1 VSSSVSVSGL
11 SSGRGLVC
19 LTVAGVA
26 WGTAGA
32 AAGLIYRCSDL
43 GPIGVSFWRN
53 AGGLVLLLLFGLA
66 RSRARG
72 RGRPWR
78 LRWPWRLRRLG
89 RRALAVRLLTGI
101 GLAVFQTAYFGAV
114 QVTGLAVGTVVTLG
128 AGPLL
133 IAAGARL
140 LLAERLPRGGVA
152 AMTAALGGLVALVL
166 GNPAGTVRPVGIAL
180 ALLSAAGYAQASLV
194 ARRAGHAGGAEGAGP
209 SDGVDPVTVTTWAFG
224 LGVVLLLPFALATG
238 LLPHTVHPAETLGV
252 LGYLAA
258 VPTALAYP
266 LYFAGAATVRAATA
280 SVIML
285 IEPVSAAALG
295 VVMFGEPLTVATL
308 GGGVLLLSAATF
320 LALADLRSGRGGR
333 VGRARRAS
341 RGWPVVGGLRVSG
354 SLRVPGGLRMDM
366 GQRMADGVDETVALH
381 AEQFPG
387 PGNAQAEHGVDEG
400 DGVAGLRAR
409 LHRPQPNGQLSRVDH
424 DDEAHERRPAPGQ
437 LNLATRRPQPTG
449 QVDAAEQPE
458 GAENDRAVLQ
468 ATARLKA
475 DERGEQRV
483 DQRGEGGAGHRAVF
497 DRVAVPVALGL
508 YRQGDEQQSDQRA
521 GDGGRPGEEV
531 IV

>member
-1 VSSSVSVSGL
+1 M
-11 SSGRGLVC
+11 
-19 LTVAGVA
+19 
-26 WGTAGA
+26 
-32 AAGLIYRCSDL
+32 
-43 GPIGVSFWRN
+43 
-53 AGGLVLLLLFGLA
+53 LLLIFGLL
-66 RSRARG
+66 RSR
-72 RGRPWR
+72 RPR
-78 LRWPWRLRRLG
+78 RFRRLG
-89 RRALAVRLLTGI
+89 RRALLVRLLTGF
-101 GLAVFQTAYFGAV
+101 GLAVFQTSYFGAV

-133 IAAGARL
+133 IAVGARL

-152 AMTAALGGLVALVL
+152 AMTAALGGLVVLVL
-166 GNPAGTVRPVGIAL
+166 GNPAGAVRPLGVAL

-194 ARRAGHAGGAEGAGP
+194 ARWAGQAGSLGDADA
-209 SDGVDPVTVTTWAFG
+209 VTMTTWAFG
-224 LGVVLLLPFALATG
+224 LGAVLLLPFALATG
-238 LLPHTVHPAETLGV
+238 LLPNSLHPAETLGV

-333 VGRARRAS
+333 AGRVR
-341 RGWPVVGGLRVSG
+341 RVSG
-354 SLRVPGGLRMDM
+354 GRRVPGRLRVGILRVGM
-366 GQRMADGVDETVALH
+366 GQRSANRLDEAGALH

-387 PGNAQAEHGVDEG
+387 PGDAQAEHGVDEG
-400 DGVAGLRAR
+400 RGIAGLLAPA
-409 LHRPQPNGQLSRVDH
+409 HVRPQPDDQLGRVDD

-437 LNLATRRPQPTG
+437 LNLTPGRQQPTG
-449 QVDAAEQPE
+449 QADAAEQPE
-458 GAENDRAVLQ
+458 GAEDDRAVLQ
-468 ATARLKA
+468 ATARLQA

-483 DQRGEGGAGHRAVF
+483 EQRGEGGPGYGAVF

-508 YRQGDEQQSDQRA
+508 DRQGDEQQPHQRT
-521 GDGGRPGEEV
+521 GDRGRPGEEV

>member
-1 VSSSVSVSGL
+1 MSSSASSSASASGL
-11 SSGRGLVC
+11 PSGRGLVG
-19 LTVAGVA
+19 LTVAGAA

-32 AAGLIYRCSDL
+32 AAGLIYRSSDL
-43 GPIGVSFWRN
+43 GPISVSFWRN
-53 AGGLVLLLLFGLA
+53 VGGLVLLLLFGLA
-66 RSRARG
+66 RSRRRG
-72 RGRPWR
+72 SSGSGRRPGRP
-78 LRWPWRLRRLG
+78 RRPG
-89 RRALAVRLLTGI
+89 RRALLVRLLTGF

-114 QVTGLAVGTVVTLG
+114 QATGLAVGTVVTLG

-133 IAAGARL
+133 IAVGARL

-152 AMTAALGGLVALVL
+152 AMTAALGGLVTLVL
-166 GNPAGTVRPVGIAL
+166 GNPAGAVRPLGVAL

-194 ARRAGHAGGAEGAGP
+194 ARWAGQAGRAGQAGSSGDA
-209 SDGVDPVTVTTWAFG
+209 DPVAVTTWAFG
-224 LGVVLLLPFALATG
+224 LGAVLLLPFALVTG
-238 LLPHTVHPAETLGV
+238 LLPHTLHPAETLGV

-295 VVMFGEPLTVATL
+295 VVLFGEPLTVATL
-308 GGGVLLLSAATF
+308 GGAVLLLSAATF

-333 VGRARRAS
+333 AGRVR
-341 RGWPVVGGLRVSG
+341 RVSWG
-354 SLRVPGGLRMDM
+354 RRMSWSVGM
-366 GQRMADGVDETVALH
+366 GVGQRTADRLDEAGALH

-387 PGNAQAEHGVDEG
+387 PGDAQAEHGVDEG
-400 DGVAGLRAR
+400 GGVAGLLAR
-409 LHRPQPNGQLSRVDH
+409 LHVRPQPDNQLGRVND
-424 DDEAHERRPAPGQ
+424 DDEPHERRPAPGQ
-437 LNLATRRPQPTG
+437 LNLTPGRRPQPTR

-458 GAENDRAVLQ
+458 GTENDRAELQ
-468 ATARLKA
+468 ASAGLQA
-475 DERGEQRV
+475 DEGGEQRV
-483 DQRGEGGAGHRAVF
+483 DQRGEGGAGHGPAF

-508 YRQGDEQQSDQRA
+508 DRQGDEQQPDQRA
-521 GDGGRPGEEV
+521 GDSGRPGEEV

>member
-1 VSSSVSVSGL
+1 MSASSVSRSVSDSVLGL
-11 SSGRGLVC
+11 SPGRGLAC

-32 AAGLIYRCSDL
+32 AADLIYRCSDL
-43 GPIGVSFWRN
+43 GPISVSFWRN
-53 AGGLVLLLLFGLA
+53 AGGLVLLLLVGLV

-72 RGRPWR
+72 WR
-78 LRWPWRLRRLG
+78 RPWRLRRLG
-89 RRALAVRLLTGI
+89 RRALVVRLLTGC

-152 AMTAALGGLVALVL
+152 AMTAALGGLVVLVL
-166 GNPAGTVRPVGIAL
+166 GNPAGAVRPLGIAL

-194 ARRAGHAGGAEGAGP
+194 ARWAGQAGSAGP

-224 LGVVLLLPFALATG
+224 LGAVLLLPFALATG

-252 LGYLAA
+252 LGYLAV

-320 LALADLRSGRGGR
+320 LALADLRSERGGR
-333 VGRARRAS
+333 VGRIRQVSWGRRVPWS
-341 RGWPVVGGLRVSG
+341 V
-354 SLRVPGGLRMDM
+354 RVPGDLWMNM
-366 GQRMADGVDETVALH
+366 GQRMANGVDETGALH

-387 PGNAQAEHGVDEG
+387 SGDPEAEHGVDEG
-400 DGVAGLRAR
+400 GRVAGLLASA
-409 LHRPQPNGQLSRVDH
+409 HRPQP
-424 DDEAHERRPAPGQ
+424 DD
-437 LNLATRRPQPTG
+437 
-449 QVDAAEQPE
+449 
-458 GAENDRAVLQ
+458 
-468 ATARLKA
+468 
-475 DERGEQRV
+475 
-483 DQRGEGGAGHRAVF
+483 
-497 DRVAVPVALGL
+497 
-508 YRQGDEQQSDQRA
+508 
-521 GDGGRPGEEV
+521 EV

>member
-1 VSSSVSVSGL
+1 
-11 SSGRGLVC
+11 
-19 LTVAGVA
+19 VAGVA

-43 GPIGVSFWRN
+43 GPISVSFWRN
-53 AGGLVLLLLFGLA
+53 VGGLVLLLIFGLV
-66 RSRARG
+66 RSR
-72 RGRPWR
+72 RPWR
-78 LRWPWRLRRLG
+78 FRRLRRLS
-89 RRALAVRLLTGI
+89 RRALLVRLLTGF

-114 QVTGLAVGTVVTLG
+114 QVTGLAIGTVVTLG

-133 IAAGARL
+133 IAVGARL

-152 AMTAALGGLVALVL
+152 AMTAALGGLVTLVL
-166 GNPAGTVRPVGIAL
+166 GNPAGAVRPLGVAL

-194 ARRAGHAGGAEGAGP
+194 ARWAGQAGGSAGGAEA
-209 SDGVDPVTVTTWAFG
+209 VAVTTWAFG
-224 LGVVLLLPFALATG
+224 VGAVLLLPFALATG

-295 VVMFGEPLTVATL
+295 VAMFGEPLTVATL
-308 GGGVLLLSAATF
+308 AGGVLLLSAATS
-320 LALADLRSGRGGR
+320 LALADLRSGRVGR
-333 VGRARRAS
+333 VRRVAWS
-341 RGWPVVGGLRVSG
+341 R
-354 SLRVPGGLRMDM
+354 RVPGGVGMGM
-366 GQRMADGVDETVALH
+366 GQRFADCLDQAGALH

-387 PGNAQAEHGVDEG
+387 PGDAQAEHGVDEG
-400 DGVAGLRAR
+400 GGVAGLRAPA
-409 LHRPQPNGQLSRVDH
+409 HVRPQPDDELGRVDD
-424 DDEAHERRPAPGQ
+424 DDEPHERRPAPGQ
-437 LNLATRRPQPTG
+437 LHLAPGRPQPTG
-449 QVDAAEQPE
+449 QVDAADHPE

-468 ATARLKA
+468 SGARLQA
-475 DERGEQRV
+475 DQRGEQRV
-483 DQRGEGGAGHRAVF
+483 EQGGKGGASHGAVF

-508 YRQGDEQQSDQRA
+508 DRQSDEQQ
-521 GDGGRPGEEV
+521 PN
-531 IV
+531 